1 MEYTR
6 LPGPWDFPGKNTG
19 VGCHFF
25 LPGIF
30 LIQGSNL
37 DWQAVF
43 TTEPPGKPLPSH
55 RPISFMSLEIC
66 LFLTFTLCF
75 SWNNPLKW
83 FLHRVCQSFYKQS
96 FYNVSTHTSGMAQP
110 WLNSTISYWYRCILS
125 LLLCCY
131 IRVPLNSLVHTSFGL
146 FTTATMGTILR
157 SELLSQTVNA
167 IYCQITLDGIYT
179 IDILHSHQQC
189 MKAHISP
196 QPSQQNTL

>member
-55 RPISFMSLEIC
+55 RPIYFMSLEIC

-75 SWNNPLKW
+75 SWNNPFEW
-83 FLHRVCQSFYKQS
+83 FLHGVCQSFYKQS
-96 FYNVSTHTSGMAQP
+96 FYNVSTDTGADTDVSHLSSCAVILEFH
-110 WLNSTISYWYRCILS
+110 WIALCIHHLVF
-125 LLLCCY
+125 LLLQ
-131 IRVPLNSLVHTSFGL
+131 LWEL
-146 FTTATMGTILR
+146 FL
-157 SELLSQTVNA
+157 EVN
-167 IYCQITLDGIYT
+167 CWVKQ
-179 IDILHSHQQC
+179 
-189 MKAHISP
+189 
-196 QPSQQNTL
+196 

>member
-1 MEYTR
+1 MSIFFLKFRPVHLLLLNFRLLSNTQTPNLRISQSPSSQTLLFVVQSLSHNWFFCDHMEYTR

-75 SWNNPLKW
+75 SWNNPLK
-83 FLHRVCQSFYKQS
+83 
-96 FYNVSTHTSGMAQP
+96 
-110 WLNSTISYWYRCILS
+110 
-125 LLLCCY
+125 
-131 IRVPLNSLVHTSFGL
+131 
-146 FTTATMGTILR
+146 
-157 SELLSQTVNA
+157 
-167 IYCQITLDGIYT
+167 
-179 IDILHSHQQC
+179 
-189 MKAHISP
+189 
-196 QPSQQNTL
+196 